1 MNELMTQA
9 VDLMIAGMGFVF
21 AFLIVLVF
29 ATLIMSKLLN
39 RFSAPEPAAPVRT
52 SRAKPKAP
60 SSVDPDTA
68 EAIKQAVAKFRSR
81 HKK

>member
-21 AFLIVLVF
+21 AFLIVLVL
-29 ATLIMSKLLN
+29 ATIIMSKLLN
-39 RFSAPEPAAPVRT
+39 RFTAPEPATPART
-52 SRAKPKAP
+52 SRAKSKAQ

-68 EAIKQAVAKFRSR
+68 EAIKQAVAQFRLR

>member
-21 AFLIVLVF
+21 AFLIVLVL

-39 RFSAPEPAAPVRT
+39 RFSAPEPATPTRT
-52 SRAKPKAP
+52 SRAKPKAQ
-60 SSVDPDTA
+60 SSVNPDTA
-68 EAIKQAVAKFRSR
+68 EAIKQAVAQFRLR